1 MPAEIKGLNEE
12 CGVFGVF
19 GAPDA
24 SQLAYYGLH
33 TLQHRGQEGAGIVSS
48 DGQHLYQHRD
58 RGLLAAVFA
67 DPAELKRLVGNAAI
81 GHVRYGTSGHN
92 SIANVQPFLFRF
104 HDGDVA
110 LAHNGN
116 LTNAVTLRRQLEDE
130 GAVFQSDSD
139 TEILIHLIRKHIKE
153 GFIPALKKSL
163 NQVHGG
169 FAYLLLQRDRM
180 IAALDP
186 NGIRPLCIGQLA
198 NGAYVVASEACALDI
213 INARFIRDVQPG
225 ELIIIDKAG
234 LHIDHYTTD
243 TQLAI
248 CSMEYIYFA
257 RPDSIIHGVTV
268 HNARKEMGR
277 RLAQEHPVDADMV
290 IGVPNS
296 SLSAASGYAEEIGL
310 PYEMGL
316 IKSQYVARTFI
327 QPTQALRERGVHLKL
342 SAVRGVV
349 NGKRVA
355 VVDDSIVR
363 GTTSKQIIKMLR
375 DAGAKEVHMLIASPP
390 FKFPCFYGI
399 DISTRSELF
408 AAHYSVEEMRQKIG
422 ADSLSFLSVD
432 SLIKAINVP
441 DAGDAPHGGLTVA
454 YFNGDYPTPLYDYEA
469 GYMKSLNEQ
478 EQRERS
484 GRSDEPL
491 SRSRR

>member
-24 SQLAYYGLH
+24 SQLTYYGLH

-48 DGQHLYQHRD
+48 DGKQLYQHRD
-58 RGLLAAVFA
+58 RGLLAKVFA
-67 DPAELKRLVGNAAI
+67 DPAELKRLVGDAAI

-139 TEILIHLIRKHIKE
+139 TEILIHLIRQHIKE

-169 FAYLLLQRDRM
+169 FAYLLLQRDRL

-198 NGAYVVASEACALDI
+198 NGAYVVASETCALDI
-213 INARFIRDVQPG
+213 INAKFVRDVQPG
-225 ELIIIDKAG
+225 ELIIIDRDG

-243 TQLAI
+243 TKLAI

-277 RLAQEHPVDADMV
+277 RLAQEHPVDADIV

-296 SLSAASGYAEEIGL
+296 SLSAASGYAEASGL

-349 NGKRVA
+349 NGKRVI

-375 DAGAKEVHMLIASPP
+375 DAGAKDVHMLIASPP

-408 AAHYSVEEMRQKIG
+408 AAHYSVEEMRRQMG
-422 ADSLSFLSVD
+422 ADSLSFLSVE

-441 DAGDAPHGGLTVA
+441 DAGDAPYGGLTVA

-469 GYMKSLNEQ
+469 GYLKSLNAQ
-478 EQRERS
+478 EQRERKE
-484 GRSDEPL
+484 RA
-491 SRSRR
+491 RQ

>member
-24 SQLAYYGLH
+24 SQLTYYGLH
-33 TLQHRGQEGAGIVSS
+33 TLQHRGQEGAGIVST
-48 DGQHLYQHRD
+48 DGHNLYQHRD
-58 RGLLAAVFA
+58 RGLLAKVFA
-67 DPAELKRLVGNAAI
+67 DPAELKRLVGEAAI

-92 SIANVQPFLFRF
+92 SIVNVQPFLFHF
-104 HDGDVA
+104 HDGDIA

-139 TEILIHLIRKHIKE
+139 TEILIHLIRKHIKKGLVAAVKE
-153 GFIPALKKSL
+153 SL

-169 FAYLLLQRDRM
+169 FAYLLLQKDRL

-186 NGIRPLCIGQLA
+186 NGIRPLCIGQLS
-198 NGAYVVASEACALDI
+198 NGAYVVASETCALDI
-213 INARFIRDVQPG
+213 INAKFVRDVQPG
-225 ELIIIDKAG
+225 ELIIIDRDG

-243 TQLAI
+243 TRLAI

-268 HNARKEMGR
+268 HNARKAMGR
-277 RLAQEHPVDADMV
+277 RLAHEHPVAADMV

-327 QPTQALRERGVHLKL
+327 QPTQELRERGVHLKL

-349 NGKRVA
+349 SGKRVA

-363 GTTSKQIIKMLR
+363 GTTSRQIIKMLR

-399 DISTRSELF
+399 DISTRSELL
-408 AAHYSVEEMRQKIG
+408 AAHYSVEGMRQQIG
-422 ADSLSFLSVD
+422 ADSLSFLSVA
-432 SLIKAINVP
+432 SLIEAINVP
-441 DAGDAPHGGLTVA
+441 DAGDAPDGGLTVA

-469 GYMKSLNEQ
+469 GYLKSLNEQ
-478 EQRERS
+478 EQRERRER
-484 GRSDEPL
+484 GNQ
-491 SRSRR
+491 

>member
-1 MPAEIKGLNEE
+1 MPNEIKGLNEE

-24 SQLAYYGLH
+24 AQLTYYGLH

-48 DGQHLYQHRD
+48 DGASLYQHRD
-58 RGLLAAVFA
+58 RGLLAQVFA
-67 DPAELKRLVGNAAI
+67 DQAELKRLVGNAAI

-92 SIANVQPFLFRF
+92 SIANVQPFLFHF
-104 HDGDVA
+104 HDGDIA

-116 LTNAVTLRRQLEDE
+116 LTNAVTLRRQLEDD

-139 TEILIHLIRKHIKE
+139 TEILIHLIRKHIRE
-153 GFIPALKKSL
+153 GFIPALKQSL

-169 FAYLLLQRDRM
+169 FAFLLLQKNRLV
-180 IAALDP
+180 AALDP

-198 NGAYVVASEACALDI
+198 NGAYVVASETCALDI
-213 INARFIRDVQPG
+213 VNARFVRDVQPG
-225 ELIIIDKAG
+225 ELIVIDRDG
-234 LHIDHYTTD
+234 LHIDHYTTK
-243 TQLAI
+243 TRLAI

-268 HNARKEMGR
+268 HNARKQMGR
-277 RLAQEHPVDADMV
+277 LLAREHPVDADMV

-296 SLSAASGYAEEIGL
+296 SLSAASGYAEESGL

-327 QPTQALRERGVHLKL
+327 QPTQILREQGVHMKL

-349 NGKRVA
+349 SGKRVA

-363 GTTSKQIIKMLR
+363 GTTSKQIVKMLR
-375 DAGAKEVHMLIASPP
+375 DAGAKDVHLLISSPP
-390 FKFPCFYGI
+390 FRFPCFYGI
-399 DISTRSELF
+399 DISTRSELM
-408 AAHYSVEEMRQKIG
+408 AARYSVEQMRQRIG
-422 ADSLSFLSVD
+422 ADSLHFLSVD
-432 SLIKAINVP
+432 SLIRAINVP
-441 DAGDAPHGGLTVA
+441 DAGDAPDGGLTVA
-454 YFNGDYPTPLYDYEA
+454 YFTGKYPTPLYDYEA
-469 GYMKSLNEQ
+469 GYLKSLNEQ
-478 EQRERS
+478 ERRAQ
-484 GRSDEPL
+484 GRL
-491 SRSRR
+491 IK

>member
-24 SQLAYYGLH
+24 SQLTYYGLH
-33 TLQHRGQEGAGIVSS
+33 TLQHRGQEGAGIVST
-48 DGQHLYQHRD
+48 DGQNLYQHRD
-58 RGLLAAVFA
+58 RGLLAKVFA
-67 DPAELKRLVGNAAI
+67 DPAELKRLVGEAAI

-92 SIANVQPFLFRF
+92 SIVNVQPFLFHF
-104 HDGDVA
+104 HDGDIA

-139 TEILIHLIRKHIKE
+139 TEILIHLIRKHIKKGLVAAVKE
-153 GFIPALKKSL
+153 SL

-169 FAYLLLQRDRM
+169 FAYLLLQKDRL

-186 NGIRPLCIGQLA
+186 NGIRPLCIGQLS
-198 NGAYVVASEACALDI
+198 NGAYVVASETCALDI
-213 INARFIRDVQPG
+213 INAKFVRDVQPG
-225 ELIIIDKAG
+225 ELIIIDRDG

-268 HNARKEMGR
+268 HNARKAMGR
-277 RLAQEHPVDADMV
+277 RLAHEHPVAADMV

-327 QPTQALRERGVHLKL
+327 QPTQELRERGVHLKL

-349 NGKRVA
+349 SGKRVA

-363 GTTSKQIIKMLR
+363 GTTSRQIIKMLR

-399 DISTRSELF
+399 DISTRSELL
-408 AAHYSVEEMRQKIG
+408 AAHYSVEGMRQQIG
-422 ADSLSFLSVD
+422 ADSLSFLSVAG
-432 SLIKAINVP
+432 LIEAINVP
-441 DAGDAPHGGLTVA
+441 DAGDAPDGGLTVA

-469 GYMKSLNEQ
+469 GYLKSLNEQ
-478 EQRERS
+478 EQRERRER
-484 GRSDEPL
+484 GNQ
-491 SRSRR
+491 

>member
-58 RGLLAAVFA
+58 RGLLAEVFA

-198 NGAYVVASEACALDI
+198 NGAYVVASETCALDI

-408 AAHYSVEEMRQKIG
+408 ADHYSVEEMRQKIG

-478 EQRERS
+478 EQRERKE
-484 GRSDEPL
+484 RTQ
-491 SRSRR
+491 R

>member
-1 MPAEIKGLNEE
+1 MPDEIKGLNEE

-24 SQLAYYGLH
+24 SQLTYYGLH

-48 DGQHLYQHRD
+48 DGTTLYQHRD
-58 RGLLAAVFA
+58 RGLLAHVFA
-67 DPAELKRLVGNAAI
+67 NPAELKRLVGDAAI

-92 SIANVQPFLFRF
+92 SIANVQPFLYHF
-104 HDGDVA
+104 HDGDIA

-116 LTNAVTLRRQLEDE
+116 LTNAVTLRRHLEDD

-169 FAYLLLQRDRM
+169 FAFLLLKKNCLV
-180 IAALDP
+180 AALDP
-186 NGIRPLCIGQLA
+186 NGIRPLCIGRMA
-198 NGAYVVASEACALDI
+198 NGAYVVASETCALDI
-213 INARFIRDVQPG
+213 VNANFVRDVQPG
-225 ELIIIDKAG
+225 ELIVIDRDG
-234 LHIDHYTTD
+234 MHIDHYTTD

-268 HNARKEMGR
+268 HNARKQMGR
-277 RLAQEHPVDADMV
+277 LLAHEHPVDADMV

-327 QPTQALRERGVHLKL
+327 QPTQALREQGVHMKL

-349 NGKRVA
+349 RGKRVA

-363 GTTSKQIIKMLR
+363 GTTSRQIVQMLR
-375 DAGAKEVHMLIASPP
+375 HAGAKEVHLLIASPP
-390 FKFPCFYGI
+390 FRFPCFYGI
-399 DISTRSELF
+399 DISTRSELL
-408 AAHYSVEEMRQKIG
+408 AAHYSVEGMRQQIG
-422 ADSLSFLSVD
+422 ADSLGFLSVD
-432 SLIKAINVP
+432 SLIKAISVP
-441 DAGDAPHGGLTVA
+441 DAGDAPYGGLTVA
-454 YFNGDYPTPLYDYEA
+454 YFNGHYPTPLYDYEA
-469 GYMKSLNEQ
+469 GYLKSLNEQ
-478 EQRERS
+478 ERRARKER
-484 GRSDEPL
+484 L
-491 SRSRR
+491 S

>member
-24 SQLAYYGLH
+24 SQLTYYGLH

-48 DGQHLYQHRD
+48 DGKQLYQHRD
-58 RGLLAAVFA
+58 RGLLAKVFA
-67 DPAELKRLVGNAAI
+67 DPAELKRLVGDAAI

-139 TEILIHLIRKHIKE
+139 TEILIHLIRQHIKE
-153 GFIPALKKSL
+153 DFIPALKKSL

-169 FAYLLLQRDRM
+169 FAYLLLQRDRL

-198 NGAYVVASEACALDI
+198 NGAYVVASETCALDI
-213 INARFIRDVQPG
+213 INAKFVRDVQPG
-225 ELIIIDKAG
+225 ELIIIDRDG

-243 TQLAI
+243 TKLAI

-277 RLAQEHPVDADMV
+277 RLAQEHPVDADIV

-296 SLSAASGYAEEIGL
+296 SLSAASGYAEASGL

-349 NGKRVA
+349 NGKRVI

-408 AAHYSVEEMRQKIG
+408 AAHYSVEEMRRQMG
-422 ADSLSFLSVD
+422 ADSLSFLSVE

-441 DAGDAPHGGLTVA
+441 DAGDAPYGGLTVA

-469 GYMKSLNEQ
+469 GYLKSLNAQ
-478 EQRERS
+478 EQRERKE
-484 GRSDEPL
+484 RA
-491 SRSRR
+491 RQ

>member
-1 MPAEIKGLNEE
+1 VPDEIKGLNEE

-24 SQLAYYGLH
+24 SQLTYYGLH

-48 DGQHLYQHRD
+48 DGTTLYQHRD
-58 RGLLAAVFA
+58 RGLLAHVFA
-67 DPAELKRLVGNAAI
+67 NPAELKRLVGDAAI

-92 SIANVQPFLFRF
+92 SIANVQPFLYHF
-104 HDGDVA
+104 HDGDIA

-116 LTNAVTLRRQLEDE
+116 LTNAVTLRRHLEDD

-169 FAYLLLQRDRM
+169 FAFLLLKKNCLV
-180 IAALDP
+180 AALDP
-186 NGIRPLCIGQLA
+186 NGIRPLCIGRMA
-198 NGAYVVASEACALDI
+198 NGAYVVASETCALDI
-213 INARFIRDVQPG
+213 VNANFVRDVQPG
-225 ELIIIDKAG
+225 ELIVIDRDG
-234 LHIDHYTTD
+234 MHIDHYTTD

-268 HNARKEMGR
+268 HNARKQMGR
-277 RLAQEHPVDADMV
+277 LLAHEHPVDADMV

-327 QPTQALRERGVHLKL
+327 QPTQALREQGVHMKL

-349 NGKRVA
+349 RGKRVA

-363 GTTSKQIIKMLR
+363 GTTSRQIVQILR
-375 DAGAKEVHMLIASPP
+375 HAGAKEVHLLIASPP
-390 FKFPCFYGI
+390 FRFPCFYGI
-399 DISTRSELF
+399 DISTRSELL
-408 AAHYSVEEMRQKIG
+408 AAHYSVEGMRQQIG
-422 ADSLSFLSVD
+422 ADSLGFLSVD
-432 SLIKAINVP
+432 SLIKAISVP
-441 DAGDAPHGGLTVA
+441 DAGDAPYGGLTVA
-454 YFNGDYPTPLYDYEA
+454 YFNGHYPTPLYDYEA
-469 GYMKSLNEQ
+469 GYLKSLNEQ
-478 EQRERS
+478 ERRARKER
-484 GRSDEPL
+484 L
-491 SRSRR
+491 S

>member
-1 MPAEIKGLNEE
+1 MPDEIKGLNEE

-24 SQLAYYGLH
+24 SQLTYYGLH

-48 DGQHLYQHRD
+48 DGTTLYQHRD
-58 RGLLAAVFA
+58 RGLLAHVFA
-67 DPAELKRLVGNAAI
+67 NPAELKRLVGDAAI

-92 SIANVQPFLFRF
+92 SIANVQPFLYHF
-104 HDGDVA
+104 HDGDIA

-116 LTNAVTLRRQLEDE
+116 LTNAVTLRRHLEDD

-169 FAYLLLQRDRM
+169 FAFLLLKKDCLV
-180 IAALDP
+180 AALDP
-186 NGIRPLCIGQLA
+186 NGIRPLCIGRMA
-198 NGAYVVASEACALDI
+198 NGAYVVASETCALDI
-213 INARFIRDVQPG
+213 VNANFVRDVQPG
-225 ELIIIDKAG
+225 ELIVIDRDG
-234 LHIDHYTTD
+234 MHIDHYTTD

-268 HNARKEMGR
+268 HNARKQMGR
-277 RLAQEHPVDADMV
+277 LLAHEHPVDADMV

-327 QPTQALRERGVHLKL
+327 QPTQALREQGVHMKL

-349 NGKRVA
+349 RGKRVA

-363 GTTSKQIIKMLR
+363 GTTSRQIVQMLR
-375 DAGAKEVHMLIASPP
+375 HAGAKEVHLLIASPP
-390 FKFPCFYGI
+390 FRFPCFYGI
-399 DISTRSELF
+399 DISTRSELL
-408 AAHYSVEEMRQKIG
+408 AAHYSVEGMRQQIG
-422 ADSLSFLSVD
+422 ADSLGFLSVD
-432 SLIKAINVP
+432 SLIKAISVP
-441 DAGDAPHGGLTVA
+441 DAGDAPYGGLTVA
-454 YFNGDYPTPLYDYEA
+454 YFNGHYPTPLYDYEA
-469 GYMKSLNEQ
+469 GYLKSLNEQ
-478 EQRERS
+478 ERRARKER
-484 GRSDEPL
+484 L
-491 SRSRR
+491 S

>member
-24 SQLAYYGLH
+24 SQLTYYGLH

-48 DGQHLYQHRD
+48 DGKQLYQHRD
-58 RGLLAAVFA
+58 RGLLAKVFA
-67 DPAELKRLVGNAAI
+67 DPAELKRLVGDAAI

-139 TEILIHLIRKHIKE
+139 TEILIHLIRQHIKE

-169 FAYLLLQRDRM
+169 FAYLLLQRDRL
-180 IAALDP
+180 IVALDP

-198 NGAYVVASEACALDI
+198 NGAYVVASETCALDI
-213 INARFIRDVQPG
+213 INAKFVRDVQPG
-225 ELIIIDKAG
+225 ELIIIDRDG

-243 TQLAI
+243 TKLAI

-277 RLAQEHPVDADMV
+277 RLAQEHPVDADIV

-296 SLSAASGYAEEIGL
+296 SLSAASGYAEASGL

-349 NGKRVA
+349 NGKRVI

-408 AAHYSVEEMRQKIG
+408 AAHYSVEEMRRQMG
-422 ADSLSFLSVD
+422 ADSLSFLSVE

-441 DAGDAPHGGLTVA
+441 DAGDAPYGGLTVA

-469 GYMKSLNEQ
+469 GYLKSLNAQ
-478 EQRERS
+478 EQRERKE
-484 GRSDEPL
+484 RA
-491 SRSRR
+491 RQ

>member
-1 MPAEIKGLNEE
+1 MPNEIKGLNEE
-12 CGVFGVF
+12 CGVFGIF
-19 GAPDA
+19 GVPNAA
-24 SQLAYYGLH
+24 QLTYYGLH
-33 TLQHRGQEGAGIVSS
+33 TLQHRGQEGAGIVST
-48 DGQHLYQHRD
+48 DGTDLYQHRD
-58 RGLLAAVFA
+58 RGLLAQVFA
-67 DPAELKRLVGNAAI
+67 NPAELKRLTGDAAI

-116 LTNAVTLRRQLEDE
+116 LTNAVTLRRQLEDD

-139 TEILIHLIRKHIKE
+139 TEILIHLIRKYIRE
-153 GFIPALKKSL
+153 GFIPALKRSL

-169 FAYLLLQRDRM
+169 FAFLLLQKDRLV
-180 IAALDP
+180 AALDP

-198 NGAYVVASEACALDI
+198 SGAYVVASETCALDI
-213 INARFIRDVQPG
+213 VNARFIRDVQPG
-225 ELIIIDKAG
+225 ELIVIDRDG
-234 LHIDHYTTD
+234 LHIDHYTTQ

-268 HNARKEMGR
+268 HNARKQMGR
-277 RLAQEHPVDADMV
+277 LLAREHLVDVDMV

-296 SLSAASGYAEEIGL
+296 SLSAASGYAEAAGL

-327 QPTQALRERGVHLKL
+327 QPTQALREQGVHMKL

-363 GTTSKQIIKMLR
+363 GTTSRQIVKMLR
-375 DAGAKEVHMLIASPP
+375 DAGAKEVHLLISSPP
-390 FKFPCFYGI
+390 FCFPCFYGI
-399 DISTRSELF
+399 DISTRSELM
-408 AAHYSVEEMRQKIG
+408 AAHYSVEEMCQQIG
-422 ADSLSFLSVD
+422 ADSLHFLSVD
-432 SLIKAINVP
+432 SLIKAISVP
-441 DAGDAPHGGLTVA
+441 DAGNAPNGGLTVA
-454 YFNGDYPTPLYDYEA
+454 YFTGEYPTPLYDYEE
-469 GYMKSLNEQ
+469 GYLKSLNEQ
-478 EQRERS
+478 ERRTQR
-484 GRSDEPL
+484 
-491 SRSRR
+491 RR

>member
-24 SQLAYYGLH
+24 SQLTYYGLH
-33 TLQHRGQEGAGIVSS
+33 TLQHRGQEGAGIVST
-48 DGQHLYQHRD
+48 DGHNLYQHRD
-58 RGLLAAVFA
+58 RGLLATVFA
-67 DPAELKRLVGNAAI
+67 DPAELKRLVGEAAI
-81 GHVRYGTSGHN
+81 GHVRYGTSGHD
-92 SIANVQPFLFRF
+92 SIVNVQPFLFHF
-104 HDGDVA
+104 HDGDIA

-139 TEILIHLIRKHIKE
+139 TEILIHLIRKHIKKGLVAAVKE
-153 GFIPALKKSL
+153 SL

-169 FAYLLLQRDRM
+169 FAYLLLQKDRL

-186 NGIRPLCIGQLA
+186 NGIRPLCIGQLS
-198 NGAYVVASEACALDI
+198 NGAYVVASETCALDI
-213 INARFIRDVQPG
+213 INAKFVRDVQPG
-225 ELIIIDKAG
+225 ELIIIDRDG

-243 TQLAI
+243 TRLAI

-268 HNARKEMGR
+268 HNARKAMGR
-277 RLAQEHPVDADMV
+277 RLAHEHPVAADMV

-327 QPTQALRERGVHLKL
+327 QPTQELRERGVHLKL

-349 NGKRVA
+349 SGKRVA

-363 GTTSKQIIKMLR
+363 GTTSRQIIKMLR

-399 DISTRSELF
+399 DISTRSELL
-408 AAHYSVEEMRQKIG
+408 AAHYSVEGMRQQIG
-422 ADSLSFLSVD
+422 ADSLSFLSVAG
-432 SLIKAINVP
+432 LIEAINVP
-441 DAGDAPHGGLTVA
+441 DAGDAPDGGLTVA

-469 GYMKSLNEQ
+469 GYLKSLNEQ
-478 EQRERS
+478 EQRERRER
-484 GRSDEPL
+484 GNQ
-491 SRSRR
+491 

>member
-24 SQLAYYGLH
+24 SQLTYYGLH
-33 TLQHRGQEGAGIVSS
+33 TLQHRGQEGAGIVST
-48 DGQHLYQHRD
+48 DGHNLYQHRD
-58 RGLLAAVFA
+58 RGLLATVFA
-67 DPAELKRLVGNAAI
+67 DPAELKRLVGEAAI

-92 SIANVQPFLFRF
+92 SIVNVQPFLFHF
-104 HDGDVA
+104 HDGDIA

-139 TEILIHLIRKHIKE
+139 TEILIHLIRKHIKKGLVAAVKE
-153 GFIPALKKSL
+153 SL

-169 FAYLLLQRDRM
+169 FAYLLLQKDRL

-186 NGIRPLCIGQLA
+186 NGIRPLCIGQLS
-198 NGAYVVASEACALDI
+198 NGAYVVASETCALDI
-213 INARFIRDVQPG
+213 INAKFVRDVQPG
-225 ELIIIDKAG
+225 ELIIIDRDG

-243 TQLAI
+243 TRLAI

-268 HNARKEMGR
+268 HNARKALGR
-277 RLAQEHPVDADMV
+277 RLAHEHPVAADMV

-327 QPTQALRERGVHLKL
+327 QPTQELRERGVHLKL

-349 NGKRVA
+349 SGKRVA

-363 GTTSKQIIKMLR
+363 GTTSRQIIKMLR

-399 DISTRSELF
+399 DISTRSELL
-408 AAHYSVEEMRQKIG
+408 AAHYSVEGMRQQIG
-422 ADSLSFLSVD
+422 ADSLSFLSVAG
-432 SLIKAINVP
+432 LIEAINVP
-441 DAGDAPHGGLTVA
+441 DAGDAPDGGLTVA

-469 GYMKSLNEQ
+469 GYLKSLNEQ
-478 EQRERS
+478 EQRERRER
-484 GRSDEPL
+484 GNQ
-491 SRSRR
+491 